1 MVVYYRYYQY
11 SRLATLVSV
20 TSSAL
25 AFSSAFIGAILTAG
39 FFKDYNVVYIV
50 SGIGLL
56 ALATFLYFY
65 CSKVLSAKINA
76 KAAPKNIKNKVP
88 YTLIY
93 CREHPE
99 EYDELAKANPAFGEK
114 YMLTDEGNV
123 VKRKAE

>member
-39 FFKDYNVVYIV
+39 FFKDYNAVYIV

-56 ALATFLYFY
+56 ALAAFLYFY

-99 EYDELAKANPAFGEK
+99 EYDELAKVNPAFGEK
-114 YMLTDEGNV
+114 YMLTDEGKV